1 MLNRS
6 EGTIRLRKMILGW
19 LAAWLPVPLLDATAE
34 QLLAWRRSLTV
45 APDTVGQYVGHVRAF
60 YSWALRSGV
69 LLQDPARWIPVP
81 PATRRL
87 PRPAPEAAVMTA
99 VRTAPDRI
107 RPWLVLAGWQ
117 GLRAKEIALLR
128 RECVLDALDPPLL
141 LVAAD
146 ATKGRS
152 ERLVPLSAFALETL
166 QACGL
171 PARGWVFL
179 RHDGQA
185 GPNRPAIISR
195 LSNEHLAEC
204 GLGVTLHQFRHWFGT
219 QTYKASLDIRVV
231 QELLGHSSPAM
242 AAKYAAFSRS
252 SATAAVAALPVPP
265 RRKPLQVADPVFVIL
280 DQVREPLQD
289 GVDATAAAAVA
300 PDHCGGRGQRPAQSA

>member
-1 MLNRS
+1 
-6 EGTIRLRKMILGW
+6 
-19 LAAWLPVPLLDATAE
+19 VPLLEATAG

-60 YSWALRSGV
+60 YSWAIRAGV

-99 VRTAPDRI
+99 VRTAPPRV
-107 RPWLVLAGWQ
+107 RPWLVLAGWA
-117 GLRAKEIALLR
+117 GLRAKQIALLR

-152 ERLVPLSAFALETL
+152 ERLVPLSAFTL
-166 QACGL
+166 AELAACGM

-179 RHDGQA
+179 RRDGQA
-185 GPNRPAIISR
+185 GPNRPLIISR
-195 LSNEHLAEC
+195 LSNEHLAGC

-219 QTYKASLDIRVV
+219 QTYRSSLDIRVV

-252 SATAAVAALPVPP
+252 SAAAAVAALPVPP
-265 RRKPLQVADPVFVIL
+265 RRQPLQVADPVLVIL
-280 DQVREPLQD
+280 DQVREPLED
-289 GVDATAAAAVA
+289 GVDAAVAAARA
-300 PDHCGGRGQRPAQSA
+300 PQQRRGSQDPAA